1 MLFNAQI
8 SDKVTLLT
16 LKREQE
22 RRRCAEGYQGFIRFL
37 QKYCYIQDKIEKR
50 PSLFRLWPAQLRIL
64 PEIFSAMLLIVLKA
78 RQLGLTWLCAA
89 YCLWVVCFHPMKLIV
104 VISAKGDWAVEFL
117 DRVYFILARLPDWML
132 PKVLKDTSEVFR
144 VHHKEGNSEI
154 KSLTTTEAGAQS
166 KTPDILIL
174 DETCWNP
181 YVREIYNASLPG
193 IESAGGRIIVI
204 SNSIKAAPGWGWT
217 KEIFVNSMKG
227 VNGFKRIFMSWMDR
241 PGRPENF
248 RAIQI
253 EAGMDPED
261 VIEHYPE
268 SESEAIAALSG
279 SYFGNTLNK
288 HEASCR
294 PGSKGEIRRDR
305 FGDIVFEVESKGII
319 ELWRYPYYLLEDWD
333 GHYWERRYAIGSD
346 VSEGL
351 GQSYSVGYVMDRHF
365 DELVCRVRSNR
376 LDAVQWADIL
386 DLLARWYNNANNHA
400 KTDGAVIC
408 AERTGAGQTTVKEL
422 LKKGAN
428 QYVRLVPGKVGSP
441 VTKEL
446 GWHESEQAKHELC
459 GDLKHWFRTTTGGF
473 YDALLL
479 EECSHTIKHEGTQRI
494 GPEDDTKLWDCVVAA
509 GCTIQASHFLGEPA
523 KRLEVPVTGWLKRLT
538 DKRSGSPWAV

>member
-8 SDKVTLLT
+8 SDKAKLLA

-22 RRRCAEGYQGFIRFL
+22 RRRCSEGLAGFTRFL
-37 QKYCYIQDKIEKR
+37 QKYCYIQDKIEGR

-64 PEIFSAMLLIVLKA
+64 PDIFSALLLIVLKA

-89 YCLWVVCFHPMKLIV
+89 YCLWMVLFQPMRLII

-117 DRVYFILARLPDWML
+117 DRVYFMLKRLPVWMV
-132 PKVLKDTSEVFR
+132 PKVLKDTSEIFR
-144 VHHKEGNSEI
+144 VHHAEGASEI

-181 YVREIYNASLPG
+181 YVRDIYNASLPG

-204 SNSIKAAPGWGWT
+204 SNSIKGAPGWGWT

-227 VNGFKRIFMSWMDR
+227 LNGFRRVFMSWRDR
-241 PGRPENF
+241 PGRPDNF
-248 RAIQI
+248 REMQV
-253 EAGMDPED
+253 EAGMDQTD

-268 SESEAIAALSG
+268 SETEAIAAISG
-279 SYFGNTLNK
+279 SYFGATLAR
-288 HEASCR
+288 HESGCMAGAR
-294 PGSKGEIRRDR
+294 GAIRHDR
-305 FGDIVFEVESKGII
+305 MKDIAFEPEPNGIL
-319 ELWRYPYYLLEDWD
+319 EVWRYPYYLLADWD

-346 VSEGL
+346 ISEGL
-351 GQSYSVGYVMDRHF
+351 GQSFSVGYVIDRNF

-376 LDAVQWADIL
+376 LDAVQWAEVL
-386 DLLARWYNNANNHA
+386 DLLAKWYANATTHA
-400 KTDGAVIC
+400 KTEGALIC

-428 QYVRLVPGKVGSP
+428 QYVRLIPGKVGSGI
-441 VTKEL
+441 TKEL
-446 GWHESEQAKHELC
+446 GWHESEEAKHVLC

-479 EECSHTIKHEGTQRI
+479 EECSHTIKHEGTNRI
-494 GPEDDTKLWDCVVAA
+494 GPEDETQRWDCVVAA
-509 GCTIQASHFLGEPA
+509 GCAIQASHFMGEPA
-523 KRLEVPVTGWLKRLT
+523 KRLEIPVTGWLARQQANG
-538 DKRSGSPWAV
+538 SGSPWAV